1 MKIEITQADISEVK
15 GRIEGR
21 CGDDW
26 DGIIEDVACD
36 ILERELQ
43 GSFGCEDILE
53 VSRLLW
59 NHV

>member
-1 MKIEITQADISEVK
+1 MNIKITAEDISEVK

-21 CGDDW
+21 CVDGW
-26 DGIIEDVACD
+26 DAIIEDVAGD

-43 GSFGCEDILE
+43 GSFGVEDILE